1 MATCVDPTHHDTR
14 ESFFAAT
21 AAPTAAVRA
30 RPVSGSPP
38 NVLTWVPGRRT
49 EGRCCP
55 GAFLTTQARAGTVVR
70 PRRVSFRAIAR
81 HDTKGTKMTSKN
93 LLRIA
98 LVSAALACSNMA
110 FAETK
115 DAAPAKGAGTRQTHH
130 CKQSDG
136 TMDMG
141 KTKKACLAD
150 KGTWL
155 KDAPPAAAAAAP
167 APAASA
173 APKK

>member
-1 MATCVDPTHHDTR
+1 
-14 ESFFAAT
+14 
-21 AAPTAAVRA
+21 
-30 RPVSGSPP
+30 
-38 NVLTWVPGRRT
+38 
-49 EGRCCP
+49 
-55 GAFLTTQARAGTVVR
+55 
-70 PRRVSFRAIAR
+70 
-81 HDTKGTKMTSKN
+81 MTSTN

-98 LVSAALACSNMA
+98 LVSAALACSTAA

-115 DAAPAKGAGTRQTHH
+115 DAAPAKAGGTRQNHH
-130 CKQSDG
+130 CKQADG
-136 TMDMG
+136 TMDMS

-155 KDAPPAAAAAAP
+155 KDAQSAAASAP

>member
-1 MATCVDPTHHDTR
+1 
-14 ESFFAAT
+14 
-21 AAPTAAVRA
+21 
-30 RPVSGSPP
+30 
-38 NVLTWVPGRRT
+38 
-49 EGRCCP
+49 
-55 GAFLTTQARAGTVVR
+55 
-70 PRRVSFRAIAR
+70 
-81 HDTKGTKMTSKN
+81 MTSKN

-98 LVSAALACSNMA
+98 LVSAALASGTLA
-110 FAETK
+110 FAGNK
-115 DAAPAKGAGTRQTHH
+115 DASPAKGTGTHQNHH
-130 CKQSDG
+130 CKLADG

-155 KDAPPAAAAAAP
+155 KDAKPADAAAAP